1 MKACYGD
8 DEDEEIADA
17 PPLAMEIEDD
27 DWVIRDDDAPPDI
40 AEFFRPRQGVS
51 CRDDQV
57 EGVRL

>member
-17 PPLAMEIEDD
+17 PPLAMEIE
-27 DWVIRDDDAPPDI
+27 DDAPPDI